1 MDRRS
6 STAAIFLDFNKAF
19 DEKTQRSAARH
30 VTGLLP
36 RDPLQHNILLA
47 RAVLEPLA
55 SRRQLQEALLVY
67 RLIQSSRHLP
77 THLFQA
83 FNSWHSSSAAATTSV
98 NLRSS
103 SQLSLCLPRPRT
115 DSMRLPLSTVQQHS
129 GTPSLCLLK
138 FLSPALGSISTKNL

>member
-1 MDRRS
+1 M
-6 STAAIFLDFNKAF
+6 TAGDSAHL
-19 DEKTQRSAARH
+19 EKTQRSAARL

-47 RAVLEPLA
+47 RAGLEPLA

-67 RLIQSSRHLP
+67 RLTHSSRHLP

-103 SQLSLCLPRPRT
+103 SRLSLRLPRPRT
-115 DSMRLPLSTVQQHS
+115 DSMRLSPFYRAATLWNSLPLSAKVSLSSIRQHFS
-129 GTPSLCLLK
+129 
-138 FLSPALGSISTKNL
+138 